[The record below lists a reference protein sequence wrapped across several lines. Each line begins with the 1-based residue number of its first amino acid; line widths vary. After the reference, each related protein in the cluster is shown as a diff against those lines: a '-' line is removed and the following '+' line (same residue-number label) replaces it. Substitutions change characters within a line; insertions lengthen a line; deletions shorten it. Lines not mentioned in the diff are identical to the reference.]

1 MTGCQTYRKRFSAF
15 LDGELSANKRA
26 ALEDHL
32 TVCAACR
39 KELVGWKELGP
50 ILERLEVSAPP
61 AGMVMRIT
69 AEARRRGSEKSFRHL
84 FRRWPAEIP
93 DWPWAAK
100 ALGTA
105 AIFVLMLSFGLF
117 VSTKG
122 WLPGFSEHRTGVSTA
137 AGSATEGLEWFA
149 PGPPGSLVS
158 GYLAMAGQP
167 RPVDRLHP

>member
-1 MTGCQTYRKRFSAF
+1 MVGCQTFRKRFSTF
-15 LDGELSANKRA
+15 LDGELSAKKQA

-32 TVCAACR
+32 AVCAACR
-39 KELVGWKELGP
+39 RELAAWQELGP

-61 AGMVMRIT
+61 AGMAARIT
-69 AEARRRGSEKSFRHL
+69 AEARRRGSDKSFGHL
-84 FRRWPAEIP
+84 FRLWPAAIL
-93 DWPWAAK
+93 DWPWAVK

-105 AIFVLMLSFGLF
+105 AIFVLMFSFGLF

-137 AGSATEGLEWFA
+137 AGSAAEGLEWFA

-158 GYLAMAGQP
+158 GYLAMAGQVGP
-167 RPVDRLHP
+167 AADKP